1 MVADKISAFRKFE
14 KLHPELT
21 KKAKAG
27 AEIDFETLGNAVQ
40 NFELNRQIWEELDYY
55 EEHGEVLGNHPKLRR
70 LKLEQDISLYDR
82 FEALN
87 RRNNLRTYISR
98 DSKALKK
105 MKSGKEKDAF
115 AFTLEGF
122 ILERDL
128 LEKKFKLNGEK

>member
-14 KLHPELT
+14 KLHPELSR
-21 KKAKAG
+21 KAKEG
-27 AEIDFETLGNAVQ
+27 AEIDFETLGNAVH

-98 DSKALKK
+98 DTKALKK

>member
-1 MVADKISAFRKFE
+1 LVADKISAFRKFE